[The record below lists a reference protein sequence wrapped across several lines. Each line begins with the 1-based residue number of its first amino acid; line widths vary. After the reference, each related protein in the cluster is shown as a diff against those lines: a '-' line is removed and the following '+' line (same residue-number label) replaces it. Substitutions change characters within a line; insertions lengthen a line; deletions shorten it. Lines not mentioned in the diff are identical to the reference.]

1 MESVVNFFKKQGIAF
16 YVLIVALIMA
26 IVSVCMYSADV
37 KIEYFFEAYANSA
50 VIAFSVV
57 AIILIAAILVVSQF
71 EFAQNTY
78 VKIVIDI
85 ATVIAVAFV
94 ITPMLYFIGD
104 RVYHFG
110 VVLGSDLE
118 RGNEVAFAAV
128 NHSIVTIVMYGITL
142 LCTLVAAFFNVTRK
156 AKA

>member
-1 MESVVNFFKKQGIAF
+1 MEAVVNFFKKQGVAF
-16 YVLIVALIMA
+16 YVLIVALVMA

-37 KIEYFFEAYANSA
+37 QIEYFFEAYANSA
-50 VIAFSVV
+50 VIAFSTI

-71 EFAQNTY
+71 GFAQNTY

-85 ATVIAVAFV
+85 AAVLAAAFV
-94 ITPMLYFIGD
+94 IAPMLYFIGD

-118 RGNEVAFAAV
+118 KGNDIAFAAV

-142 LCTLVAAFFNVTRK
+142 VCTLVAAFFNVIRK
-156 AKA
+156 VNA